1 MALINIFTE
10 NAPKAVGP
18 YSQGIKAGNFLYV
31 SGQIPIDP
39 DSGTMVEGIEAQT
52 RMVLN
57 NAKAILAE
65 GGYTLEDVVK
75 TTVYLNNI
83 SDFAAMNE
91 VYGTFFTH
99 HKPARAAFEVAALP
113 LNAQVEIEMIAYKD

>member
-1 MALINIFTE
+1 MGLISVYTE
-10 NAPKAVGP
+10 SAPKAVGP

-39 DSGTMVEGIEAQT
+39 ETSTMVEGIEGQTKMALKNAQ
-52 RMVLN
+52 
-57 NAKAILAE
+57 AILLE

-75 TTVYLNNI
+75 TTVYLQNI

-91 VYGTFFTH
+91 VYGTFFTD

-113 LNAQVEIEMIAYKD
+113 LNAQVEIEMIAYKE

>member
-10 NAPKAVGP
+10 SAPKAVGP